1 MLNLKIKPMASY
13 LENELAKLKTA
24 IIKISNLAESQV
36 FEAMGVLLSEPI
48 SEKKDVKKA
57 ESKIDKLDNE
67 IEDICQTV
75 FALQQPVASDLRL
88 IMSAMQIT
96 NEMER
101 IGDLAM
107 NVIKL
112 SKNIN
117 VKHDLVVKFN
127 ITQIAREVEQIAIK
141 TNLCFQTLDEVII
154 AEIFTLNASIK
165 VNSNAAID
173 NIIGEMKNNSK
184 AVVSGTN
191 LILSL
196 KHLERIG
203 EHCTN
208 IAEAVYF
215 MINAKIIKHEKH
227 KDKKE

>member
-1 MLNLKIKPMASY
+1 MASY

-36 FEAMGVLLSEPI
+36 FEAMGILLSEPI
-48 SEKKDVKKA
+48 SQKKDIKKA
-57 ESKIDKLDNE
+57 EQKIDKLDVE

-75 FALQQPVASDLRL
+75 FALQQPVASDLRF

-107 NVIKL
+107 SIIKL

-117 VKHDLVVKFN
+117 PKHDLIGKFK
-127 ITQIAREVEQIAIK
+127 IVDIARQVESITIK
-141 TNLCFQTLDEVII
+141 TNLCFQTLEPTSIP
-154 AEIFTLNASIK
+154 EIFIVNTSIRN
-165 VNSNAAID
+165 NSDEAIH
-173 NIIGEMKNNSK
+173 NIIGEMKANSK

-191 LILSL
+191 LILTL

-208 IAEAVYF
+208 IAESIHF
-215 MINAKIIKHEKH
+215 MINAKIIKHEKN
-227 KDKKE
+227 KDKKSE

>member
-1 MLNLKIKPMASY
+1 MASY

-36 FEAMGVLLSEPI
+36 FEAMGILTSEPI
-48 SEKKDVKKA
+48 SEKKDIKKA
-57 ESKIDKLDNE
+57 EHKIDKLDNE

-75 FALQQPVASDLRL
+75 FALQQPVASDLRF

-107 NVIKL
+107 SIIKL

-117 VKHDLVVKFN
+117 NKHDLVGKFN
-127 ITQIAREVEQIAIK
+127 ISDIAREVEQVNIK
-141 TNLCFQTLDEVII
+141 TNLCFQTLGEAIISEVFVINS
-154 AEIFTLNASIK
+154 TIK
-165 VNSNAAID
+165 TKSDDAIE
-173 NIIGEMKNNSK
+173 NIITEMKANSK
-184 AVVSGTN
+184 AIVSGTN
-191 LILSL
+191 LILVL
-196 KHLERIG
+196 KHMERIG

-208 IAEAVYF
+208 IAESVYF
-215 MINAKIIKHEKH
+215 MINAKIIKHEKN
-227 KDKKE
+227 KDKKSE